1 MNMGDVV
8 DFQHLWL
15 KEDGVP
21 DTLYSAMLTLQSGQ
35 ERYRNPFFRP
45 EFIQIMSHVRQDVH
59 LFWGED
65 EKGLTFYWAMH
76 LNKAGHAR
84 GIGGPFSDRNG
95 PVIREGFGFD
105 LSRFLE
111 SSCVKKFTT
120 NGFMAPPNMERYDL
134 SPILNNEACIDK
146 PFDLFYEEIRSQ
158 HASLH
163 KKLRRLQ
170 RKLESECEA
179 VTFTFDDT
187 SPEAMQW
194 LMDAKSQQYKDTGR
208 HDVLGPKWVQDM
220 FSSLRDYNNPD
231 FKLCVSTLKTKGDF
245 IAAEINLRS
254 HSTLHGW
261 IVGYNPNYKAYS
273 PGYLII
279 MKILSEFNNQ
289 GLTYY
294 DFGPGSEEYKKY
306 FVNLRTPLKTG
317 TLYAPNTSHL
327 LEDAWSQAEERAPE
341 KLSNLLQKT
350 RRRSDQILAT
360 EIAFIPRVKGFIRAI
375 QTSL

>member
-1 MNMGDVV
+1 MN
-8 DFQHLWL
+8 FQHLWL
-15 KEDGVP
+15 KENSVP
-21 DTLYSAMLTLQSGQ
+21 DTLYSAMLALQSG
-35 ERYRNPFFRP
+35 EEKYRNPFFRP
-45 EFIQIMSHVRQDVH
+45 EFIQIMCKVRQDVH
-59 LFWGED
+59 LFWAQD
-65 EKGLTFYWAMH
+65 DKGLTFYWAMH
-76 LNKAGHAR
+76 LNKFGHAR

-95 PVIREGFGFD
+95 PVIRKGFKFD
-105 LSRFLE
+105 LTRFLE
-111 SSCVKKFTT
+111 SACIKKFTT
-120 NGFMAPPNMERYDL
+120 NGFVAGSDTETQNL
-134 SPILNNEACIDK
+134 APILNNEACINK
-146 PFDLFYEEIRSQ
+146 PYDLFYEEIRSQ

-170 RKLESECEA
+170 RKLESEHEA
-179 VTFTFDDT
+179 VTFTFDDA

-194 LMDAKSQQYKDTGR
+194 LMNTKSLQYKETGR
-208 HDVLGPKWVQDM
+208 HDVLGPQWVQNM
-220 FSSLRDYNNPD
+220 FTSLKNYNSPD
-231 FKLCVSTLKTKGDF
+231 FKFCVSTLKTKNEF

-254 HSTLHGW
+254 RSTLHGW
-261 IVGYNPNYKAYS
+261 IVGYNPEYKAYS

-279 MKILSEFNNQ
+279 MKILSEFNKQ

-294 DFGPGSEEYKKY
+294 DFGPGSEDYKKY
-306 FVNLRTPLKTG
+306 FVNLRTPLNMG

-327 LEDAWSQAEERAPE
+327 LEAAWSQAEEKAPE